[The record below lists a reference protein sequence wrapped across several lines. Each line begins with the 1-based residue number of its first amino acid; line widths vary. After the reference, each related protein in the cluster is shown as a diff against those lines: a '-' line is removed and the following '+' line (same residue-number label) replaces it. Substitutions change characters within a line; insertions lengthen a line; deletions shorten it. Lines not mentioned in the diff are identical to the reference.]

1 MKRKETK
8 NEYEYKHLRI
18 CDKGLQ
24 IESCRKCLLEVL
36 CHYEQIKN
44 ELQKNDWGDWW
55 KTQISQSKEKQN

>member
-1 MKRKETK
+1 MKEKGEIK

-36 CHYEQIKN
+36 CHYEKIKN
-44 ELQKNDWGDWW
+44 ELQKDDWGDWEE
-55 KTQISQSKEKQN
+55 TQIPQEQKK